1 MTVVPPNTDTPLV
14 PSVVPAPLISMLR
27 SVTVSVCGGVGGVV
41 MLMITPCTPDE
52 RMPAFVPTPLRGI
65 GLVMVTVPCPP
76 GSSASISPPA
86 AVFEIAPA
94 NVLHGAVRLH
104 GFASS
109 PTPETQVR
117 VAWPKA
123 AVENARATTEANKYL
138 RVLAL
143 FILVILC
150 WS

>member
-1 MTVVPPNTDTPLV
+1 MTVVAPNTDTPLV
-14 PSVVPAPLISMLR
+14 PSVVPAPLIWRLR

-52 RMPAFVPTPLRGI
+52 RMPASVPTPLMVI
-65 GLVMVTVPCPP
+65 GLLMVTVPYPP

-104 GFASS
+104 GLASS

-117 VAWPKA
+117 VACA
-123 AVENARATTEANKYL
+123 NADVPANIIATNAIAQRNLIRLLKN
-138 RVLAL
+138 
-143 FILVILC
+143 
-150 WS
+150 